1 MPIANTPDSY
11 GSIAR
16 LFHWFGAL
24 LILTA
29 IALAFYAESLPRGTD
44 AEVARAA
51 LVYSLHKTIGITSFA
66 TALGRICWALAQPK
80 PATLFPARRLESW
93 AAAIT
98 HWSLY
103 AAMLIMPASGW
114 LFHASTDGFAP
125 ILWPFGQS
133 LPMVPKSTALAHLFR
148 AIHGGSAKLLYVSI
162 GLHVIGALKHAL
174 IDRDGTLAR
183 MLTGRPQA
191 AATDTPEP
199 NPALAAAIALGLWAA
214 LIAAVVTFLP
224 ARPAPATP
232 GTGACQGNWSVTGG
246 TLLYGVKSQGTVA
259 QGRFTG
265 WTADITYDEAAR
277 TGHLT
282 VSIPLSG
289 VDAGLFTPQII
300 GPEFFDV
307 SHFPTAVFQGDIS
320 ARADDMLAS
329 GTLSL
334 HGKTQALNLPFSLTV
349 TGDTATAKGQIS
361 LDRRDFDI
369 GIRYLDEATLAHLV
383 TVQFDLTAHRCRQP

>member
-1 MPIANTPDSY
+1 MPMANTPDSY
-11 GSIAR
+11 GTVAR
-16 LFHWFGAL
+16 LFHWFSAA

-66 TALGRICWALAQPK
+66 TALGRIAWGLTQPK
-80 PATLFPARRLESW
+80 PAALFPARRLETW
-93 AAAIT
+93 AAAVT

-103 AAMLIMPASGW
+103 AAMLVMPGSGW
-114 LFHASTDGFAP
+114 LFHATTDGFAP

-148 AIHGGSAKLLYVSI
+148 AIHGGSAKLLYVSVA
-162 GLHVIGALKHAL
+162 LHVVGALKHAV

-183 MLTGRPQA
+183 MLTGRAQGA
-191 AATDTPEP
+191 AGDTPEP
-199 NPALAAAIALGLWAA
+199 RPTLAAALALGLWAA
-214 LIAAVVTFLP
+214 LIAAVAVFLP
-224 ARPAPATP
+224 ARPAPPLAP
-232 GTGACQGNWSVTGG
+232 QGGGTCQGNWSVTGG
-246 TLLYGVKSQGTVA
+246 TLGYGVKSQGTLA

-277 TGHLT
+277 TGHLS
-282 VSIPLSG
+282 VSIPLAG
-289 VDAGLFTPQII
+289 VDAGLFTPQIT
-300 GPEFFDV
+300 GPEFFDA

-320 ARADDMLAS
+320 ARADDMLAG

-334 HGKTQALNLPFSLTV
+334 HGQTQPVSLPFALNV
-349 TGDTATAKGQIS
+349 TGDTATAKGQVT
-361 LDRRDFDI
+361 LDRRDFGI
-369 GIRYLDEATLAHLV
+369 GTRYLDEAILAHLV
-383 TVQFDLTAHRCRQP
+383 TVQFDLTARRCR